1 VATGN
6 RPGKVKIGSVGPA
19 LAGVEVRLA
28 DDGEVLVRGPIN
40 TPGYFKQP
48 EATAALIDG
57 EGWLHTG
64 DVGQLDGDGYLKIVD
79 RKKELI
85 ITSSGKNLSPAN
97 IEGLLK
103 EHPLIGQALVFGD
116 NRPYVVALIVLD
128 HEVAPAWAA
137 RNGIAT
143 GDLAALAAHEQ
154 VLREVQ
160 LAVDGANQRLAR
172 IEQVKRFEVLP
183 VEWTAESEELTPTL
197 KLRRRVIHAKYA
209 ERIDALY
216 EG

>member
-1 VATGN
+1 
-6 RPGKVKIGSVGPA
+6 VG
-19 LAGVEVRLA
+19 E
-28 DDGEVLVRGPIN
+28 
-40 TPGYFKQP
+40 
-48 EATAALIDG
+48 
-57 EGWLHTG
+57 
-64 DVGQLDGDGYLKIVD
+64 LDGDGYLTIVD

-103 EHPLIGQALVFGD
+103 EHPLIGQALVYGD
-116 NRPYVVALIVLD
+116 NRPYVVALVVLD
-128 HEVAPAWAA
+128 HELAPGWAA
-137 RNGIAT
+137 RNGLDA
-143 GDLAALAAHEQ
+143 GDPAALAAAEQ
-154 VLREVQ
+154 VQAEVR
-160 LAVDGANQRLAR
+160 LAVDAANQRLAR

-197 KLRRRVIHAKYA
+197 KLRRRIIHAKYA